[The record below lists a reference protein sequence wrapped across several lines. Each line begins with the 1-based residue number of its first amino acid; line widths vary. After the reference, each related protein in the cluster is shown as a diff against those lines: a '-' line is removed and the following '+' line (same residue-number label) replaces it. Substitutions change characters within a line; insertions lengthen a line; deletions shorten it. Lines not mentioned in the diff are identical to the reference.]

1 MSLEAQDKR
10 ALSDIRMSRAYEF
23 LDDGKANYKDKR
35 YKTSVN
41 RSYYAVLNAARA
53 ILILQGANPET
64 HEGALTMLNL
74 RFVKPGLLPL
84 EIIKKLKLPA
94 ARLGRTGNLHM
105 QGKMHRIRSL
115 IPLPARVG
123 PGWQAAGNALAM
135 HVQLY
140 GGDIRLL
147 SAYDIWYKNKY
158 PLAHAPQVWAMRKEW
173 NL

>member
-1 MSLEAQDKR
+1 MSLEAQDKK

-23 LDDGKANYKDKR
+23 LDDSKANYKDKR

-84 EIIKKLKLPA
+84 EVIKKFKTLLSRRTDVDYGDFETIDA
-94 ARLGRTGNLHM
+94 TEARDSLRLGEEV
-105 QGKMHRIRSL
+105 IRA
-115 IPLPARVG
+115 IDAVRQQMVKTMP
-123 PGWQAAGNALAM
+123 
-135 HVQLY
+135 VQE
-140 GGDIRLL
+140 IAKATSKKSKKR
-147 SAYDIWYKNKY
+147 
-158 PLAHAPQVWAMRKEW
+158 Q
-173 NL
+173 